1 MTERRPDDTAA
12 APAVGADL
20 LLRRVRLVPLDG
32 MPTPSVETD
41 VLIRTGRITAVG
53 PGLDRSGHGSRGGP
67 GGRSDL
73 RGSDLEVY
81 DGAGRFVIPGLWD
94 HHVHLVQWALTASRL
109 DLSGTSSAWAVLDR
123 VAGHLRTL
131 GPGSELVQGY
141 GYRSAAWPERPS
153 VAQLDTVTGR
163 RPVVLVSGDAHN
175 GWLNSA
181 AFTLLGVPPVEGP
194 LEEDDWFP
202 IYGRLQ
208 DLPGAAEAAAAA
220 YRREVRRAHAKGIVG
235 VTDLEFDRGHVQW
248 PRRIAAGID
257 TLKVRVGAYAE
268 ELDDILAARLR
279 TGDPLPGG
287 GGMAVMGPLKIISDG
302 SVNTRT
308 AYCCHPY
315 ADTSNDMDRGPDA
328 RGGYGRQLTPP
339 DVLSELLTRAHAN
352 GLSAAVH
359 AIGDA
364 ANRDAVEAFAATGAR
379 GTIEHAQL
387 LRREDIPRMAALG
400 VAASVQPAHLL
411 DDRDITERLWA
422 GRCDRA
428 YALRWLL
435 DAGVELRF
443 GSDAPVAPLDP
454 WLAMA
459 AAVHRSADERPPWH
473 GEQALS
479 VAEALRSSVD
489 GIPAVAPGGPGDL
502 VLLDEDPLAG
512 ADSLPTGTLAARLR
526 ATPVAATVV
535 AGRVVHG

>member
-1 MTERRPDDTAA
+1 
-12 APAVGADL
+12 
-20 LLRRVRLVPLDG
+20 
-32 MPTPSVETD
+32 
-41 VLIRTGRITAVG
+41 
-53 PGLDRSGHGSRGGP
+53 
-67 GGRSDL
+67 
-73 RGSDLEVY
+73 
-81 DGAGRFVIPGLWD
+81 
-94 HHVHLVQWALTASRL
+94 
-109 DLSGTSSAWAVLDR
+109 
-123 VAGHLRTL
+123 
-131 GPGSELVQGY
+131 
-141 GYRSAAWPERPS
+141 
-153 VAQLDTVTGR
+153 
-163 RPVVLVSGDAHN
+163 
-175 GWLNSA
+175 
-181 AFTLLGVPPVEGP
+181 
-194 LEEDDWFP
+194 
-202 IYGRLQ
+202 
-208 DLPGAAEAAAAA
+208 
-220 YRREVRRAHAKGIVG
+220 
-235 VTDLEFDRGHVQW
+235 
-248 PRRIAAGID
+248 
-257 TLKVRVGAYAE
+257 
-268 ELDDILAARLR
+268 
-279 TGDPLPGG
+279 
-287 GGMAVMGPLKIISDG
+287 
-302 SVNTRT
+302 
-308 AYCCHPY
+308 
-315 ADTSNDMDRGPDA
+315 MDRGPDA

-428 YALRWLL
+428 YAFRWLL

-512 ADSLPTGTLAARLR
+512 AGSLPTGTLAARLR